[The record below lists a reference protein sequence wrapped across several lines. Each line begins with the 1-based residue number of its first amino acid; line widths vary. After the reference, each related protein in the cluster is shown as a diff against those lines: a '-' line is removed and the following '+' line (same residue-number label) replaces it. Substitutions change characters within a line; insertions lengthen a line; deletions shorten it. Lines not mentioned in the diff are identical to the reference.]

1 MTSFG
6 KLLMLFFVS
15 VLMPVISDAKVYL
28 VSVGISDYPGHEMDL
43 RLPVKD
49 AKTMTWLYTRNAELT
64 YVQLLNENATTAK
77 IIAAMDKVFSK
88 AGSNDIV
95 VMFYSGHGYSGG
107 LYVYDGNLSYTQIR
121 RSMAKSRCRNKMILA
136 DACFSG
142 KLRTKSKSGSA
153 SSVESSDDANVML
166 FLSSRG
172 DETSI
177 ERVGMKNGFF
187 TNYLQKGLRGEADSD
202 RNRTITA
209 KELYD
214 YVHSNVV
221 ELSNGK
227 QHPVMWG
234 KFDDDMPVMIW

>member
-1 MTSFG
+1 
-6 KLLMLFFVS
+6 MLFFVS

-49 AKTMTWLYTRNAELT
+49 AKTMTWLYARNAELT
-64 YVQLLNENATTAK
+64 YVQLLNENATTDK
-77 IIAAMDKVFSK
+77 IVAAMDKVFSK

-172 DETSI
+172 NETSF

-187 TNYLQKGLRGEADSD
+187 TNYLQKGLRGGADSD

-209 KELYD
+209 KEIYD

>member
-1 MTSFG
+1 
-6 KLLMLFFVS
+6 MLFFVS

-49 AKTMTWLYTRNAELT
+49 AKTMTWLYARNAELT
-64 YVQLLNENATTAK
+64 YVQLLNENATTDK
-77 IIAAMDKVFSK
+77 IVAAMDKVFSK

-95 VMFYSGHGYSGG
+95 VLFYSGHGYSGG

-142 KLRTKSKSGSA
+142 KLRTKSKSGSG

-172 DETSI
+172 NETSF

-187 TNYLQKGLRGEADSD
+187 TNYLQKGLRGGADSD

-209 KELYD
+209 KEIYD